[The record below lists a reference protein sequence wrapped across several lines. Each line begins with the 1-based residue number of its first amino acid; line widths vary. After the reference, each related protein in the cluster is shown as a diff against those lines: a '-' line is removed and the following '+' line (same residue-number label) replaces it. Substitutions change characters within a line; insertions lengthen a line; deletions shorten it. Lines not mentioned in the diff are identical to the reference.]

1 MKQPN
6 KDAKEKAKE
15 HKHNHSI
22 MMMVCCVM
30 PLVLL
35 IIAINFFGL
44 SKSYLYWLIILLCP
58 IMHFFMMKGMH
69 KKHSIKEGNGKC
81 H

>member
-1 MKQPN
+1 MEQSSKEV
-6 KDAKEKAKE
+6 KEKTKE
-15 HKHNHSI
+15 RKHNHGL
-22 MMMVCCVM
+22 MMLLCCVV

-44 SKSYLYWLIILLCP
+44 SRSYLTWFILLLCP
-58 IMHFFMMKGMH
+58 IMHFFMMRDMH
-69 KKHSIKEGNGKC
+69 KKGKDKC